1 MDNPIRSNHFSLRKF
16 EENKDEAPL
25 FEALSEPAVVRHMAT
40 SGFTEKDCSEI
51 VQGSIIHWSTYKIG
65 SWAVEVDS
73 KVVGWAGFKHW
84 TNSEFELLI
93 VLAPEYWGLGKEI
106 YKLLVRL
113 AEEKF
118 KLKSII
124 VLLPNTRKTYKYII
138 ERAGF
143 RHIGEEKFN
152 EETFQKF
159 ELSFV

>member
-1 MDNPIRSNHFSLRKF
+1 MDVPIRSDNFFLRKF
-16 EENKDEAPL
+16 EENRDEDSL
-25 FEALSEPAVVRHMAT
+25 FEALSKPAVVKHMAT
-40 SGFTEKDCSEI
+40 SGITKKDCIEI
-51 VQGSIIHWSTYKIG
+51 VRGSIIHWSTYKIG
-65 SWAVEVDS
+65 SWAVEVDL
-73 KVVGWAGFKHW
+73 KVIGWAGFKHW
-84 TNSEFELLI
+84 KNNDFELLI

-113 AEEKF
+113 AREKF
-118 KLKSII
+118 KLKSIL
-124 VLLPNTRKTYKYII
+124 VLLPNTRKTHKYLV